1 MKYTLTAVYLRGSD
15 GWIVA
20 CVEELG
26 GAFAQGRTMKAAE
39 RNLRDAAIVILAE
52 QIRENRD
59 LFRHMQRIRRRE
71 IEVEMPRRF
80 GRRHGTR

>member
-1 MKYTLTAVYLRGSD
+1 
-15 GWIVA
+15 
-20 CVEELG
+20 
-26 GAFAQGRTMKAAE
+26 
-39 RNLRDAAIVILAE
+39 
-52 QIRENRD
+52 